1 MLDMFDQWNLHSRNN
16 VRSQS
21 GTVLDNF
28 NKTKEKRKP
37 YVQVLFGE
45 REVPG
50 GKLAIPPVLCIVA
63 TRRGPKGYMVVACR
77 SPEPTNMQV
86 STSGLV
92 GMLSDTF
99 NPHVLGWNLVQVL
112 LQFTPIYMD

>member
-1 MLDMFDQWNLHSRNN
+1 MQDMFDQWNLHSGNN

-63 TRRGPKGYMVVACR
+63 TRRGPKGCC
-77 SPEPTNMQV
+77 MQIARANEHANFDLMFCWDV
-86 STSGLV
+86 IG
-92 GMLSDTF
+92 
-99 NPHVLGWNLVQVL
+99 
-112 LQFTPIYMD
+112 FTLIHMC